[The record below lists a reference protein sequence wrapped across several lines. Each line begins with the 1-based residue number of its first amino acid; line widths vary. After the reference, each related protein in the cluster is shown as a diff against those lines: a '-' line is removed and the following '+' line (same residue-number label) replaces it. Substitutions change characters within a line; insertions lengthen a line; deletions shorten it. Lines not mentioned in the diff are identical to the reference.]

1 MRWPAFQ
8 DFAKFDTD
16 ELTELPVLSPY
27 RLQWCGPSFAEKELE
42 REFETALSE
51 GPFRS
56 SPVWESLQ

>member
-27 RLQWCGPSFAEKELE
+27 RLQWCGLLLL
-42 REFETALSE
+42 R
-51 GPFRS
+51 RN
-56 SPVWESLQ
+56 